1 MNKPPARGRLHCG
14 ARPLPSITTLI
25 EQKDLNMFSTTAA
38 PFPHSIDSKQLFITL
53 LAVPA
58 LVWVVAVGD
67 LWSYFSHNVPKGQ
80 ILYLFSKLCGI
91 YALYLMAAQV
101 IVGIQGRQS
110 SLFRYHYRLGVATAS
125 AVISHLTLY
134 IVAAS
139 LRTGHATWDNFMP
152 AFNQGFY
159 KGAVSYGIVG
169 AYLMA
174 VVVCSGLA
182 FRRLGAPSRYV
193 HRLAY
198 VVIVLGWLHSFL
210 IGTETRSAILL
221 TYYGC
226 LMAGIVA
233 TWCIKRGKP
242 KRC

>member
-1 MNKPPARGRLHCG
+1 
-14 ARPLPSITTLI
+14 
-25 EQKDLNMFSTTAA
+25 MFSATTTT
-38 PFPHSIDSKQLFITL
+38 FPSAVNAKQLFIAL
-53 LAVPA
+53 LAIPA
-58 LVWVVAVGD
+58 FVWAVTVGD

-110 SLFRYHYRLGVATAS
+110 SLFHYHRRLGITTACM
-125 AVISHLTLY
+125 VISHLGLF

-139 LRTGHATWDNFMP
+139 LRTGHVTWDNFVP

-169 AYLMA
+169 AYLMTA
-174 VVVCSGLA
+174 VICSGLA
-182 FRRLGAPSRYV
+182 FRRMGVISHYV

-198 VVIVLGWLHSFL
+198 GVIGLGWLHSFL
-210 IGTETRSAILL
+210 IGTETRSAVLL
-221 TYYGC
+221 SYYSS
-226 LMAGIVA
+226 LMAIIVA
-233 TWCIKRGKP
+233 AWALKRVK
-242 KRC
+242 